1 VSDRGFGG
9 GLVEAGTVS
18 ESSALFGSTMELVA
32 VTIGFFALGAYLG
45 RDLSVGWSWVFYIVS
60 FALLIGMRFA
70 VRAEPMA
77 ATGLLFGFGTMIG
90 LATGPAVAY
99 YASINPKTV
108 WEAGGATALFMAGL
122 GTVGYGIRRD
132 LSTLARLAFWALF
145 ALIIFGVITIFVQIP
160 NGYVIYCVLG
170 LVIFAVLTVVDFQR
184 LRAAGKGSS
193 APLMAASIFLDALNV
208 FLFFLNI
215 FNRRD

>member
-1 VSDRGFGG
+1 MSDRGFGG
-9 GLVEAGTVS
+9 GLVEPGTVS
-18 ESSALFGSTMELVA
+18 ESSALFGSTMGLVA

-45 RDLSVGWSWVFYIVS
+45 RDLSVGWGWVFYIVS
-60 FALLIGMRFA
+60 FVLLIAMRFA
-70 VRAEPMA
+70 VRAQTVA
-77 ATGLLFGFGTMIG
+77 ATALLFGFGTTIG
-90 LATGPAVAY
+90 LATGPVVAY
-99 YASINPKTV
+99 YASVNPKTV

-122 GTVGYGIRRD
+122 GTVGYAIRRD

-145 ALIIFGVITIFVQIP
+145 ALIIFGVVTIFVQIP
-160 NGYVIYCVLG
+160 NGYLIYSVLG

-184 LRAAGKGSS
+184 LRAAGNSSS

-208 FLFFLNI
+208 FLFFLSI

>member
-32 VTIGFFALGAYLG
+32 VTVGFFALGAYLG
-45 RDLSVGWSWVFYIVS
+45 RDLSVGWSWVFYFVS

-70 VRAEPMA
+70 VRAERMA

-160 NGYVIYCVLG
+160 NGYVIYSVLG

-184 LRAAGKGSS
+184 LRAAGRGSS